1 MRELALALV
10 CAATLVVGLS
20 FVSVVRRYRA
30 LPIGSRVLTA
40 HIAAWQV
47 ATLMIIVFVVPADAS
62 ASVVLLEFAAVV
74 AGAGCAVSNAWL
86 LAGIAEASE
95 LEVSRARARALEEQV
110 TVQQVH
116 LTQTEQAL
124 VVARQDRERYA
135 AEFTRIADALASG
148 DAAAAREG
156 LAHTEEALPR
166 FGGRLCAHP
175 VVDALLKAKMAQ
187 AKERGAQLVVHAEV
201 PANIGI
207 TDAELCAVISNL
219 VDNALAAAVQ
229 AGAIEAVDY
238 KRAAS
243 QGGAQ
248 RETDSSA
255 GTVPTV
261 TVRMRTTQGYLVLAV
276 ENPCAPEQAAAVGGL
291 RPRHLPLFPHHTRR
305 AEAASDVAQLPE
317 HGWGLSI
324 VQDLAERR
332 EGSFTLEQQ
341 GDTLRANVVLKLDR
355 G

>member
-40 HIAAWQV
+40 LIAAWQV

-95 LEVSRARARALEEQV
+95 LEASRARARALEEQV
-110 TVQQVH
+110 AVQQVH

-124 VVARQDRERYA
+124 AVARQDRERYA

-156 LAHTEEALPR
+156 LARTEEVLPR

-187 AKERGAQLVVHAEV
+187 AKERGVQLAVHAEV
-201 PANIGI
+201 PADIGI

-219 VDNALAAAVQ
+219 VDNALTAAVQ
-229 AGAIEAVDY
+229 AGADEGASCEQT
-238 KRAAS
+238 AS
-243 QGGAQ
+243 QGGA
-248 RETDSSA
+248 RHEEDA
-255 GTVPTV
+255 PVDMVPTV
-261 TVRMRTTQGYLVLAV
+261 TVRMRATQGYLVLAV
-276 ENPCAPEQAAAVGGL
+276 ENPCTPEQAAAIDRLKPRRMPPRLRHAHRDGMDVG
-291 RPRHLPLFPHHTRR
+291 
-305 AEAASDVAQLPE
+305 EALLLPE
-317 HGWGLSI
+317 HGWGLTI
-324 VQDLAERR
+324 VRDLAERR
-332 EGSFTLEQQ
+332 EGSFTLKQRD
-341 GDTLRANVVLKLDR
+341 GMLRVDVILKLD
-355 G
+355 